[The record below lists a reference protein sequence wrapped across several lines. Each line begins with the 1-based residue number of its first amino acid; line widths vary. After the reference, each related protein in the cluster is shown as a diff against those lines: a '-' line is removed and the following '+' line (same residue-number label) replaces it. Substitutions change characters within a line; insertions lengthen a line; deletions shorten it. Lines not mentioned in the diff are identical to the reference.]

1 MPRSRNALLA
11 LLRGLVLGAAF
22 ASMFAVDGVGLHG
35 LHVDMGRG
43 ILLLFA
49 VGLLLPR
56 GTLVRPTVPLIVLAA
71 DLVAIGTVGTFLY
84 VPDAPNIP
92 PLASVPFLAGYVV
105 ATLVAVTGRR
115 VAAGG
120 LGALAGAML
129 LVLGESALETG
140 GKVTPGQPGETA
152 SQSAAAALAE
162 ARDPAG
168 PVDERDRFLALR
180 LLLLA
185 AAAIECAAV
194 TGWIDA
200 DVRRRRT
207 AESVD
212 REIRARET
220 LAGEMATFIE
230 AAKAARWL
238 PDLVEALVAHLRRHF
253 PTRARGLVLE
263 DGVSRTC
270 VWEEAGKL
278 DADLTES
285 RRIRLQDALR
295 EAGSQSLVQ
304 QMDVRATTNKPIS
317 KEEHL
322 LTGVGVP
329 VHSGGRVAGVIFV
342 TDPRRRALSEDR
354 IGALAELARQVGD
367 TIQRLDR
374 ARDEQT
380 RRTALLLGQMREGVL
395 LVGPDGRLL
404 LSNAAGREILKAMGQ
419 DAEGEV
425 AVGDLSP
432 RDLAA
437 IPAGAVRRTSA
448 IVKGPE
454 EREARFAAS
463 AVGVVDGGARLG
475 TLATLPDVTDEERA
489 RERLMQAE
497 KLSVVGQTLASV
509 AHELNNPL
517 AAIVG
522 YADLLTDA
530 HVPPDVEKILGRIRE
545 QSVRTSRIVKNL
557 LSVARRRGPE
567 RAPVLVNEI
576 AQSVIDLF
584 SYEARLSNI
593 TIVTDLSPEVVPISA
608 DRHALQQVLVN
619 LVQNALQA
627 LRGLGRQAGAKIVV
641 RTRPCDGS
649 IALSVIDDG
658 PGVRPEHRARIF
670 EPFFTT
676 KGPNEGTG
684 LGLAIA
690 RGIAR
695 DHGGELLLEPR
706 EDGKPGA
713 QFTMRLPVGI
723 DEPDPVTVPA
733 HEVPGGI
740 PDHVL
745 VIDDEAPVRDSLSAQ
760 LRRLGAKVE
769 SAATPLEAT
778 RMMDATS
785 SYDAVLM
792 DLRLPG
798 QSGLDLHRALRARN
812 PGLAKKVVFMTG
824 DLVNADLLKAV
835 RETGNPLLEKP
846 FSAAELCGALNQVRV
861 PTS

>member
-11 LLRGLVLGAAF
+11 LVRGLVLGAAF
-22 ASMFAVDGVGLHG
+22 AAMLAVDGVGLHG
-35 LHVDMGRG
+35 LHVDLGRG
-43 ILLLFA
+43 LLLLFA

-56 GTLVRPTVPLIVLAA
+56 GALVRPLVPLLVLAA
-71 DLVAIGTVGTFLY
+71 DLVAVGTVGTFLY
-84 VPDAPNIP
+84 LPDAPHLRPI
-92 PLASVPFLAGYVV
+92 ASIPFLAGYLV

-115 VAAGG
+115 VASGA

-129 LVLGESALETG
+129 LVLGESAFSVG
-140 GKVTPGQPGETA
+140 PTPQAPEPTAETA
-152 SQSAAAALAE
+152 VATTTVAE
-162 ARDPAG
+162 MRDPSG
-168 PVDERDRFLALR
+168 PVDQRDRYLALR

-207 AESVD
+207 AQTVE
-212 REIRARET
+212 REIRARDT
-220 LAGEMATFIE
+220 LAGEMASFVE

-238 PDLVEALVAHLRRHF
+238 PDLVEALVTHLRRHF
-253 PTRARGLVLE
+253 PTRARGIVLE
-263 DGVSRTC
+263 DGVSRTA
-270 VWEEAGKL
+270 VWEEAGRL
-278 DADLTES
+278 DADLSEA
-285 RRIRLQDALR
+285 RRLRLQDALR
-295 EAGSQSLVQ
+295 EAGSSSLLQ
-304 QMDVRATTNKPIS
+304 QMEVRATSPKAIS
-317 KEEHL
+317 KEERL

-329 VHSGGRVAGVIFV
+329 VHAGGRVAGVIFV

-395 LVGPDGRLL
+395 LVGPDGRVL
-404 LSNAAGREILKAMGQ
+404 LSNAAGREMLKALGQ
-419 DAEGEV
+419 DPDGEIT
-425 AVGDLSP
+425 VGELGP

-437 IPAGAVRRTSA
+437 IPAGAVRRTTALARSA
-448 IVKGPE
+448 SD
-454 EREARFAAS
+454 RELKLAAS

-475 TLATLPDVTDEERA
+475 TLVTMSDVTDEERA
-489 RERLMQAE
+489 RDRLMQAE

-522 YADLLTDA
+522 YADLLGDA
-530 HVPPDVEKILGRIRE
+530 NVPPDVEKLLGRIRE
-545 QSVRTSRIVKNL
+545 QATRTSRIVKNL

-567 RAPVLVNEI
+567 RAKVQVNEI

-584 SYEARLSNI
+584 SYEARLSNV
-593 TIVTDLSPEVVPISA
+593 TIATDLSTEAPPVMG

-619 LVQNALQA
+619 LVQNALHA
-627 LRGLGRQAGAKIVV
+627 VRGRDRSVASKIVV
-641 RTRPCDGS
+641 RTRLVDGG

-658 PGVRPEHRARIF
+658 PGVSIEHRARIF

-695 DHGGELLLEPR
+695 DHGGDLVLEGR
-706 EDGKPGA
+706 EDGKAGA
-713 QFTMRLPVGI
+713 QFTMRLPLSVE
-723 DEPDPVTVPA
+723 EPTEDPAAPRAAPVAVP
-733 HEVPGGI
+733 ER
-740 PDHVL
+740 VL
-745 VIDDEAPVRDSLSAQ
+745 VVDDEAPVRDALSAQ
-760 LRRLGAKVE
+760 LRRLGARVE
-769 SAATPLEAT
+769 SAGTPLEAT
-778 RMMDATS
+778 RMLAGAMDW
-785 SYDAVLM
+785 DAVLL

-812 PGLAKKVVFMTG
+812 PHLAKRVVFMTG
-824 DLVNADLLKAV
+824 DLVNSDLLQAV

-846 FSAAELCGALNQVRV
+846 FTAAELCGALNRVRV
-861 PTS
+861 PT